1 MLKAEVRRKATALRK
16 SGHSLSEISQRLHIA
31 QSTVSLWLRNVELS
45 ENAKKRINS
54 LGIHG
59 RKKGIETNKRRR
71 EAEDIRIAKKVEEY
85 FFSGKQKIDS
95 KIACALLYWG
105 EGTKYDGNKS
115 VSFINADP
123 EMIQCFLRVF
133 RDSFPL
139 DEKKFRALIHLHE
152 YHDVDRQLR
161 FWSNVTKIPIN
172 QFNKSYLKKNTGKS
186 KKEDYPGCV
195 SVRYSDSKVYKEL
208 MLIIGK
214 LAKM

>member
-1 MLKAEVRRKATALRK
+1 MKREATVLRK
-16 SGHSLSEISQRLHIA
+16 SGHSLNEISLRLNIA

-45 ENAKKRINS
+45 EKAKKRING
-54 LGIHG
+54 LGIYG
-59 RKKGIETNKRRR
+59 RKKGLETNKKRR

-85 FFSGKQKIDS
+85 FCSREQKIDS

-123 EMIQCFLRVF
+123 EMIQYFLRVF

-139 DEKKFRALIHLHE
+139 DEKRFRALIHLHE
-152 YHDVDRQLR
+152 YHDAERQLR
-161 FWSNVTKIPIN
+161 FWSNVTRIPIS
-172 QFNKSYLKKNTGKS
+172 QFNKPYLKKNTGKS
-186 KKEDYPGCV
+186 KKENYPGCV

-208 MLIIGK
+208 MFIIGK